1 MGANV
6 GNYSKVFTDF
16 GANVIGVE
24 PQQYCQ
30 NILIKRFKGVSS
42 FKLISSACGTKIS
55 NEKIHKSNSHTIASM
70 NKNWIESVKKS
81 NRFKGE
87 DWNNTE
93 TISVTTLDIIIK
105 NNFVPDYIKI
115 DVEGFEL
122 DVLKGLSFPVNMI
135 SFEITLPEMKQ
146 SAIDCVNEMNRIGN
160 YVFAIPGNEKLIDI
174 KKWYSKTEI
183 TAQLESL
190 SIGEN
195 RVSSDIFC
203 KINNN

>member
-1 MGANV
+1 MSVKLFIKKTITFFLSLLSKEDLIEFWVIKRNESKILPSISNFYSGFISSTIKIIDVGANV

-115 DVEGFEL
+115 DVETYETEVIQGL
-122 DVLKGLSFPVNMI
+122 TKGVKYLSFEYSTRKI
-135 SFEITLPEMKQ
+135 IT
-146 SAIDCVNEMNRIGN
+146 IC
-160 YVFAIPGNEKLIDI
+160 
-174 KKWYSKTEI
+174 
-183 TAQLESL
+183 
-190 SIGEN
+190 
-195 RVSSDIFC
+195 
-203 KINNN
+203 